1 MDKSGDHMTL
11 RIGTGSIIKTLLII
25 VSFLALFY
33 LRNLVLVVLAAVVI
47 ASSIEPATRW
57 FVKNRIPRAVAVI
70 LIYAAIILI
79 LVSVFYF
86 VVPPLLGDTA
96 NLLSTLPK
104 YLNVSELVGKN
115 GLFGVPSAI
124 QGIAGGS
131 TLPELIS
138 GLSRALGESP
148 GKFLETIIAVSGGV
162 LSFFLIVVLSFYLS
176 AEEDGVVKF
185 LRLVTP
191 LRNEEYVVSLWR
203 RSQTKIGLW
212 MQGQLLLALLIG
224 VLVFL
229 GLTVLGV
236 RHALPLAF
244 LSALFEIIPIFGP
257 ILSAVH
263 GIAVAVVDG
272 GLTLGLLVVG
282 LYVIIQ
288 QFESN
293 LIYPLVVKKV
303 VGVPPLLVILALI
316 VGFQLGGFLGA
327 LLSIPIAAALV
338 EYLDDVV
345 REKGQLVSASRTISA
360 DKL

>member
-185 LRLVTP
+185 LRFVTP
-191 LRNEEYVVSLWR
+191 
-203 RSQTKIGLW
+203 
-212 MQGQLLLALLIG
+212 
-224 VLVFL
+224 FL
-229 GLTVLGV
+229 
-236 RHALPLAF
+236 
-244 LSALFEIIPIFGP
+244 
-257 ILSAVH
+257 
-263 GIAVAVVDG
+263 
-272 GLTLGLLVVG
+272 
-282 LYVIIQ
+282 
-288 QFESN
+288 N
-293 LIYPLVVKKV
+293 
-303 VGVPPLLVILALI
+303 
-316 VGFQLGGFLGA
+316 
-327 LLSIPIAAALV
+327 
-338 EYLDDVV
+338 
-345 REKGQLVSASRTISA
+345 
-360 DKL
+360 